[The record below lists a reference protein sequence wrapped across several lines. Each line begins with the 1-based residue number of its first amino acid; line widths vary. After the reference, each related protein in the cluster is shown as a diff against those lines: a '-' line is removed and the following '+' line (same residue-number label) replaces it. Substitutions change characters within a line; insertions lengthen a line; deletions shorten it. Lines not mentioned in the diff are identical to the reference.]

1 MDRIGWVDLSGAV
14 DYLVNVLRRSEA
26 MCPGLPSFHTFG
38 QTYSKSSKP
47 TASKVV
53 AAIFRSPLS
62 AARHIVMYSG
72 R

>member
-1 MDRIGWVDLSGAV
+1 MTHGRINPQEEVES
-14 DYLVNVLRRSEA
+14 SEVVTDTA
-26 MCPGLPSFHTFG
+26 SPLPVYGG

-53 AAIFRSPLS
+53 AASSRSPLS